1 MKSSAL
7 RTSQMMAPRCAAAW
21 TAAVSMIQDWGRAWV
36 AGWTV
41 AWARNAVS
49 VRAGDAELKLALAGK
64 AAALDPKWLQ
74 GLTPEKGR
82 ALPLARLEG
91 TDPYTEDLDEKVQAL
106 QRQIQ
111 DAVAVET
118 ELARMAAAEAREL
131 NQAVFD
137 ARGELAEALDARLA
151 EAAER
156 YNALAQATAAAA
168 VDLCALRELMIKV
181 GAGNSNGVDIA
192 VMLPRATPGEARA
205 VAPFFAF
212 ADRGCAAALMR
223 RSDEISHE
231 LAGVGFVL

>member
-1 MKSSAL
+1 MNTEKSEMGLMGKFFGADRAQPIDVAPPQAPKNLALKALQARIQKMSLSARDERRSSAE
-7 RTSQMMAPRCAAAW
+7 
-21 TAAVSMIQDWGRAWV
+21 VERAIH
-36 AGWTV
+36 
-41 AWARNAVS
+41 S
-49 VRAGDAELKLALAGK
+49 
-64 AAALDPKWLQ
+64 LQ
-74 GLTPEKGR
+74 QQRVTR
-82 ALPLARLEG
+82 ISLARLEG
-91 TDPYTEDLDEKVQAL
+91 TDPYIEDLDEKVQAL
-106 QRQIQ
+106 QRKIQ
-111 DAVAVET
+111 DAAAVEA

-137 ARGELAEALDARLA
+137 ARRELAEALDARLA

-156 YNALAQATAAAA
+156 YNALAKATAEAA

-181 GAGNSNGVDIA
+181 GAGNSNGVDIG

-231 LAGVGFVL
+231 LTGVGFVL

>member
-1 MKSSAL
+1 MGVMSKFFGADRAEPIDVAPPQAPKNLALKALQARIQKMSFSARDERRSSAEVE
-7 RTSQMMAPRCAAAW
+7 RA
-21 TAAVSMIQDWGRAWV
+21 IQSLQQQRV
-36 AGWTV
+36 MRI
-41 AWARNAVS
+41 AR
-49 VRAGDAELKLALAGK
+49 
-64 AAALDPKWLQ
+64 
-74 GLTPEKGR
+74 
-82 ALPLARLEG
+82 ARLEG

-111 DAVAVET
+111 GAAAVEA

-137 ARGELAEALDARLA
+137 ARRELAEALDARLA

-156 YNALAQATAAAA
+156 YNALAQVTAEAA

-181 GAGNSNGVDIA
+181 GAGNSNGVDIG

-212 ADRGCAAALMR
+212 ADRECAAALMR
-223 RSDEISHE
+223 RSDEIAHE
-231 LAGVGFVL
+231 LTGVGFVL